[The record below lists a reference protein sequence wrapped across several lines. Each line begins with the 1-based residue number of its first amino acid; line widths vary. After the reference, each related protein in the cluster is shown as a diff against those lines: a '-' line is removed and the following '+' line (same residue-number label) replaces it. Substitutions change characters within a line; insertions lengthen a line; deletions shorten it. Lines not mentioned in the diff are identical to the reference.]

1 MSLYERLGVSRTAS
15 SDEIK
20 RSYRELARSKHPD
33 KGGSAAEFQAIQE
46 AHEVLSDDRKRQ
58 MYDMTGD
65 INDVTS
71 SAGETAGG
79 IPFSFMSG
87 MGPFGMP
94 GMSFDMGGLGGLF
107 GMPQG
112 MRTSVR
118 PRGPNKQHDIGL
130 PLHLLYKGHQ
140 VHLKMNQARKCGS
153 CKGSGAETSES
164 CGSCRGQG
172 RRTEIRMMG
181 PGIMAQS
188 TGLCEPCKGEGK
200 RTLQVC
206 KGCNGKKFLDR
217 EKILEVKITPG
228 MKDGDTIVFAGEC
241 SESSEFET
249 PGDVVL
255 TIRRTDP
262 ETGWI
267 VQGSDLC
274 RQQKISYPEA
284 MMGVSFQLKD
294 HPSGKSPLF
303 VWNKGPL
310 LHGAVLRAKGW
321 GMRTPSSSPQGK
333 GIGVLSDEK
342 WGDALIEIH
351 VTAPE
356 ARAWRPEEL
365 LMLQTVFQY
374 TPPTPPTDV
383 EVVSLE

>member
-15 SDEIK
+15 SEEIK
-20 RSYRELARSKHPD
+20 RSYRDLARSKHPD

-58 MYDMTGD
+58 VYDVTGD
-65 INDVTS
+65 INDVTAT
-71 SAGETAGG
+71 AGETAGG

-112 MRTSVR
+112 GRAPQR
-118 PRGPNKQHDIGL
+118 HRGPNKQHDIGL
-130 PLHLLYKGHQ
+130 PLHMLYKGHQ
-140 VHLKMNQARKCGS
+140 VHLKMNQARKCGP
-153 CKGSGAETSES
+153 CKGKGAETWTP
-164 CGSCRGQG
+164 CGICKGAG
-172 RRTEIRMMG
+172 RRTELRMIG

-188 TGLCEPCKGEGK
+188 TGPCEPCGGEGNMTK
-200 RTLQVC
+200 SVC
-206 KGCNGKKFLDR
+206 TSCNGKKYIEQ
-217 EKILEVKITPG
+217 EKLLEVKITPG
-228 MKDGDTIVFAGEC
+228 MKEGETIVFPGEC
-241 SESSEFET
+241 SESAEFET

-262 ETGWI
+262 ETGW
-267 VQGSDLC
+267 VVRGCDLTV
-274 RQQKISYPEA
+274 QQKVSYAEA
-284 MMGVSFQLKD
+284 MMGVSFRLKD

-321 GMRTPSSSPQGK
+321 GMPG
-333 GIGVLSDEK
+333 
-342 WGDALIEIH
+342 GDALVEIC

-365 LMLQTVFQY
+365 LMLQTVFQH
-374 TPPTPPTDV
+374 TPAEAPADV
-383 EVVSLE
+383 EIVTMDL